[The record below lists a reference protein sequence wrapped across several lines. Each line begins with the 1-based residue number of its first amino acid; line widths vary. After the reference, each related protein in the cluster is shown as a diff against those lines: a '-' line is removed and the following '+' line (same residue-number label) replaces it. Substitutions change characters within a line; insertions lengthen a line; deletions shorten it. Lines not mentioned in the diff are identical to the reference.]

1 MLSSFQDRAA
11 VLLAAVTFSVLS
23 CCPGSVTAITNS
35 HDHLPASQLP
45 LQQHFTQLQYS
56 SITDQLSR
64 GQLSP
69 QEQSHILT
77 DIQQHRF
84 LVNVNEGLRQEQS
97 KAQTSFQQDPI
108 KSGQH
113 SLQQHPKHPPLFP
126 PQQTFHHHFPQDSF
140 QVGNIASTF
149 ANIYHSDKKPILLQ
163 PTYPQE
169 YKSQSPQLQSVHHLK
184 KNPTQ
189 QSFPQSTFQQTP
201 QTLHQPKQSFQ
212 SGFQQ
217 TPQTLHQ
224 PQQSFPQST
233 FQQNLQLPPP
243 AAPHFDSTKNFVA
256 SGIENKTPKHQQY
269 LTEVPQ
275 PKAPPQAFQ
284 SDAHTLAP
292 PKYRTQSWVLETQ
305 PPTPYKTQKPYDAI
319 TFATE
324 SYKPAT
330 PTPRVVKY
338 RPSPKIQ
345 EEKNREEE
353 QSDVFNKQDRKKLYE
368 QLVDSA
374 LHASTPRSVTTKV
387 PRRSSTTT
395 AAIPTST
402 SRQIPDE
409 RYIQQQLQKQ
419 IQEQFHNKDNP
430 FNTLKITLPVEL
442 SSEQIANLPNL
453 ALGDSLAQVPD
464 LPSQLTSLAELPQSI
479 FMANGQKVKLGASS
493 DGKSSRKESAQVK
506 TILGKQSTPT
516 ITTTTIKPPTLL
528 FEELTKNVLPPGAD
542 FELIRQKQDGA
553 LEEVGN
559 IQNFQQKK
567 VTFVIL
573 EEQPDGS
580 VKVQGVRGNENV
592 QTDSKESD
600 VEAIIE
606 RLKKGEIRLPP
617 STKLSTA
624 GLATPQESQAS
635 PNYVKQEKNKTSVKP
650 ILGAKRR
657 QSTTK
662 SPIFIPSTPQ
672 ANTHAGPVYLAED
685 YNSKWPTT
693 TALPTR
699 NRPEYTLPKRKD
711 IPSFLP
717 TVTSSQNTANKVAI
731 SQAAQPASQHSLS
744 NYNYSPT
751 PTSSYSPQTASTPT
765 TSENHVTTPL
775 TPSQSSPSVAALT
788 NTLRANGLFAMAKFL
803 RQSGLDSVLN
813 GTDAYTLFVPTDK
826 AFRALLIQLGGPDRA
841 ELKFKEN
848 PRLLSGLLLHHVIP
862 GAFKVE
868 SLLDEMT
875 GVSLAGTQLRVNT
888 YATQDQEWNDI
899 KVLTVNGAR
908 ILIDK
913 SDLRIPQGVAHTVD
927 RVMFP
932 LPVGDVLQTLM
943 SDRENRF
950 SKFIR
955 LLQETGVAQ
964 SLQGTKS
971 YTVFAPTDSA
981 FTDGELER
989 LLEEGEAARAL
1000 ALKHITPGTLYSAG
1014 MLYYQLRESMSP
1026 PNQIQL
1032 SKEAGRVK
1040 VNNAH
1045 VVSRNI
1051 PATNGVVHAIDSLL

>member
-493 DGKSSRKESAQVK
+493 DGWRTGRSWKHTKFSTKES
-506 TILGKQSTPT
+506 
-516 ITTTTIKPPTLL
+516 
-528 FEELTKNVLPPGAD
+528 
-542 FELIRQKQDGA
+542 
-553 LEEVGN
+553 N
-559 IQNFQQKK
+559 ICN
-567 VTFVIL
+567 IGR
-573 EEQPDGS
+573 QPDGS

-826 AFRALLIQLGGPDRA
+826 AFRALLVQLGGPDRA

-848 PRLLSGLLLHHVIP
+848 PRLLSGV
-862 GAFKVE
+862 G
-868 SLLDEMT
+868 
-875 GVSLAGTQLRVNT
+875 
-888 YATQDQEWNDI
+888 I
-899 KVLTVNGAR
+899 KVDIYLPFINQRWRLHKEGYSRLAERMACVRLACQSCLTSRAKR
-908 ILIDK
+908 IKI
-913 SDLRIPQGVAHTVD
+913 ST
-927 RVMFP
+927 
-932 LPVGDVLQTLM
+932 
-943 SDRENRF
+943 
-950 SKFIR
+950 
-955 LLQETGVAQ
+955 
-964 SLQGTKS
+964 
-971 YTVFAPTDSA
+971 
-981 FTDGELER
+981 
-989 LLEEGEAARAL
+989 
-1000 ALKHITPGTLYSAG
+1000 YS
-1014 MLYYQLRESMSP
+1014 
-1026 PNQIQL
+1026 
-1032 SKEAGRVK
+1032 
-1040 VNNAH
+1040 
-1045 VVSRNI
+1045 
-1051 PATNGVVHAIDSLL
+1051 